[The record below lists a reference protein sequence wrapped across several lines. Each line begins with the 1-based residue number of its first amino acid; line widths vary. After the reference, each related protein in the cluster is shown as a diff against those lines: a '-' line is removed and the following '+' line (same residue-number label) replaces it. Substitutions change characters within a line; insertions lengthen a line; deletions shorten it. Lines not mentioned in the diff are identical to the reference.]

1 MSATQG
7 AVPFGAWPSPISAE
21 RVSTGG
27 VGLDA
32 ICHIGPSVWWAEL
45 RPSEGGRVVLVRCDR
60 AGATVDA
67 LPAPFSA
74 RTRVHE
80 YGGGAW
86 FAGPDAVYFSNW
98 GDQRLHRLE
107 FDEHG
112 APVDGAEPHP
122 ITPEPETAS
131 AWRYADGRVTP
142 DGDWIV
148 AVRED
153 HSPAVVE
160 AHGEAANTLVALP
173 ADGSAAPKVIF
184 SGTDFVA
191 APRIS
196 PDGRWV
202 SWITWN
208 HPDMPWDATRLC
220 AAPLWLHGDE
230 LRLGNTQVVAGGDE
244 VSVVSADWTADG
256 RLVFASDETGW
267 WNLRSWRPGSDE
279 VTSLTE
285 LVGAEIGFPQWV
297 FGLQSWVEVGDQLA
311 VVITRDGADEL
322 ALLDAEGTITGLDAG
337 GALDGVS
344 WVQSMAGGRGFL
356 DVIVHHA
363 DRLPSIVQID
373 LTAEAPGSTGHAHP
387 TTVLRAPNDLGVEAA
402 WFSRAEAITFG
413 GTGAAPGDDPSAHAF
428 FYPPT
433 GAGCA
438 APDGELPPLVVMGHG
453 GPTAHSAPSLSLK
466 VQYWTSRGFAVVDVN
481 YGGSSGFGRAY
492 RNRLRDAWG
501 VVDVADCI
509 AAARSLAE
517 AGRVD
522 PDRIVIR
529 GGSAGGFTVLR
540 ALQESDLF
548 AAGTSL
554 YGVADLTALAEETHK
569 FESRYLD
576 RLIGPYPEAEEIYRE
591 RAPLSHTDD
600 LSSPLLVLQGSEDEI
615 VPPSQSEA
623 IVAAVAAKG
632 LPHAYV
638 LYEGEQHG
646 FRQAST
652 IVASLE
658 AELWF
663 YGRVLGFEPA
673 DELVAVPGAVGL

>member
-1 MSATQG
+1 
-7 AVPFGAWPSPISAE
+7 
-21 RVSTGG
+21 
-27 VGLDA
+27 
-32 ICHIGPSVWWAEL
+32 
-45 RPSEGGRVVLVRCDR
+45 
-60 AGATVDA
+60 
-67 LPAPFSA
+67 
-74 RTRVHE
+74 
-80 YGGGAW
+80 
-86 FAGPDAVYFSNW
+86 
-98 GDQRLHRLE
+98 
-107 FDEHG
+107 
-112 APVDGAEPHP
+112 
-122 ITPEPETAS
+122 
-131 AWRYADGRVTP
+131 
-142 DGDWIV
+142 
-148 AVRED
+148 
-153 HSPAVVE
+153 
-160 AHGEAANTLVALP
+160 
-173 ADGSAAPKVIF
+173 
-184 SGTDFVA
+184 
-191 APRIS
+191 
-196 PDGRWV
+196 
-202 SWITWN
+202 
-208 HPDMPWDATRLC
+208 
-220 AAPLWLHGDE
+220 
-230 LRLGNTQVVAGGDE
+230 GDE
-244 VSVVSADWTADG
+244 VSVVGADWTADG

-337 GALDGVS
+337 AALEGVS
-344 WVQSMAGGRGFL
+344 WVQSMTGGRGFL
-356 DVIVHHA
+356 DVIVHHG

-373 LTAEAPGSTGHAHP
+373 LTAETPGSTGHAHP
-387 TTVLRAPNDLGVEAA
+387 ATVLRAPNDLGVDAA

-413 GTGAAPGDDPSAHAF
+413 GAGAAPGDDPSAHAF

-501 VVDVADCI
+501 IVDVADCI

-522 PDRIVIR
+522 PNRIVIR

-569 FESRYLD
+569 FESRYL
-576 RLIGPYPEAEEIYRE
+576 
-591 RAPLSHTDD
+591 
-600 LSSPLLVLQGSEDEI
+600 
-615 VPPSQSEA
+615 
-623 IVAAVAAKG
+623 
-632 LPHAYV
+632 
-638 LYEGEQHG
+638 
-646 FRQAST
+646 
-652 IVASLE
+652 
-658 AELWF
+658 
-663 YGRVLGFEPA
+663 
-673 DELVAVPGAVGL
+673 